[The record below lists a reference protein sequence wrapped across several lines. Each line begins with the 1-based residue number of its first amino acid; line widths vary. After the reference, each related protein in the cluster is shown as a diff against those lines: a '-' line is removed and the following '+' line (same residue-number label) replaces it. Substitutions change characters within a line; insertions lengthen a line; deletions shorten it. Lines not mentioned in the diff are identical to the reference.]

1 MMIAIDN
8 HSSFGNHLFRLRTR
22 INFPEQILLLGDV
35 HKIENDFINQPEVDL
50 LVKDQVL
57 PQL

>member
-35 HKIENDFINQPEVDL
+35 HKIENEWIYWLKIKFYHNTRRLE
-50 LVKDQVL
+50 
-57 PQL
+57 

>member
-35 HKIENDFINQPEVDL
+35 RKIENDFINQPEVDL

-57 PQL
+57 P